1 MKMKIGHKLNKVT
14 DLKIKYEVNK
24 IKIELDYKEALDLR
38 TSLRDYV
45 DNVEE
50 YDEDAMETTKNLLEK
65 LDNMN

>member
-1 MKMKIGHKLNKVT
+1 MKMKVGHKLNKVI

-24 IKIELDYKEALDLR
+24 VKIELDYKEALNLR

-45 DNVEE
+45 DNIEE
-50 YDEDAMETTKNLLEK
+50 YDEDAMETAKNLLEK

>member
-1 MKMKIGHKLNKVT
+1 MKMKVGHKLNKVI

-24 IKIELDYKEALDLR
+24 VKIELDYKEALDLR

-45 DNVEE
+45 DNIEE

>member
-1 MKMKIGHKLNKVT
+1 MKMKVGHKLNKVI

-24 IKIELDYKEALDLR
+24 VKIELDYKEALDLR